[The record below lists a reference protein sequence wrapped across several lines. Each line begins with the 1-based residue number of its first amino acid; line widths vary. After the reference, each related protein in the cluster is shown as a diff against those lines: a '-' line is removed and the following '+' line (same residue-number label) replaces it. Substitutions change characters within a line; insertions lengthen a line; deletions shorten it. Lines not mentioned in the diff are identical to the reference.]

1 MRSVEQSR
9 KYNIKVV
16 YNNVDNFAFVVVV
29 ADRIHNAEIK
39 VYPNGNVLLNAK
51 SFTMMYDSVIKL
63 IRDWTILDRRVLVEK
78 TGYIL

>member
-9 KYNIKVV
+9 KYNTKVI
-16 YNNVDNFAFVVVV
+16 YNNADNFAFVVVV

-39 VYPNGNVLLNAK
+39 IYPNGKALLNAK
-51 SFTMMYDSVIKL
+51 SFTMMYESAGKL

-78 TGYIL
+78 IGYIL